1 MIDGTAFMEGGGGGG
16 GGGGGDG
23 RGEYSPESRK
33 MSIAQRSCAGKALN
47 VRIS

>member
-1 MIDGTAFMEGGGGGG
+1 MIDGTAFME

-33 MSIAQRSCAGKALN
+33 MSNAQRSCAGKALN